1 MKRRLA
7 AAAVLWLLTVSII
20 PAVESVS
27 GHLFIVGGGT
37 RPEAMM
43 KKFVSLA
50 VGHGSGRIVVFPMAS
65 SVPEEVGPEQ
75 AAELRS
81 LGAGEAICHILT
93 REEALRPDSAGLLD
107 DVGGVFFSGGVQSR
121 LVDILLDT
129 PLHQKLLEVY
139 AAGAVIG
146 GTSAGAAVMSEFMI
160 TGDERRDV
168 EGGQE
173 FSTLETANIVTVPGL
188 GLIKSAV
195 IDQHFVRR
203 KRHNRLISVIC
214 ERPGLLGIGI
224 DESTALWVKPD
235 LTVEVIGSGC
245 VLVYDASEASV
256 RILPDRS
263 FSCHNMALHIL
274 KEGDRFDSRSRKV
287 LAR

>member
-1 MKRRLA
+1 MKRRLV
-7 AAAVLWLLTVSII
+7 AAAVLWFLTVSII

-27 GHLFIVGGGT
+27 GHLFIIGGGA

-65 SVPEEVGPEQ
+65 SVPDEVGVEQ

-81 LGAGEAICHILT
+81 LGAGDVKFYILT
-93 REEALRPDSAGLLD
+93 REEALRPDSIGLLD
-107 DVGGVFFSGGVQSR
+107 DVGGVFFSGGVQTR
-121 LVDILLDT
+121 LMDILLDT
-129 PLHQKLLEVY
+129 PLLQKLLEVY

-160 TGDERRDV
+160 TGDERREV
-168 EGGQE
+168 EEGQE

-188 GLIKSAV
+188 GFIETAV

-224 DESTALWVKPD
+224 DESTALWMKPD
-235 LTVEVIGSGC
+235 LTMEVIGSGC
-245 VLVYDASEASV
+245 VLIYDASEASV

-263 FSCHNMALHIL
+263 FSSHNMALHIL

-287 LAR
+287 LER